1 MIPRYSLPE
10 ISAVW
15 DENARLRA
23 MTEVEV
29 LAAEAMAELG
39 LVPAEA
45 ARAIRAKARFDVDRV
60 NEIERV
66 THHDVIALVTCLA
79 ESVGPEGRFLH
90 LGMTSSDVLD
100 TALAVQMK
108 RAAAI
113 LSAKVDRLVEILG
126 KQAVAH
132 RDVPMMGRTHG
143 VHAEPITFGLKLA
156 LFYDEM
162 RRAADRFR
170 RAAKGAAVGKISGA
184 VGTYAH
190 LSPRVEEKV
199 CARLGL
205 APAPTS
211 SQIIP
216 RDRHAE
222 YVSAVA
228 GVGASLERL
237 ALEIRHLQ
245 RTEVGEAGEPFAKGQ
260 KGSSAMPHKR
270 NPIICERICGMSRLL
285 RGYATAALENVALW
299 HERDISHSSVE
310 RVILPDATIALDYM
324 LAKAIWLVEN
334 LHVDAARMKRN
345 LHAALGL
352 WASESVLLALV
363 EKGLSREAAYRI
375 VQRSAHAAWDAQK
388 PFAKVL
394 AADPEARKHL
404 SAREIESFIDLKHA
418 LRQVPR
424 VFDRLGLGA
433 PAKPGKTKKSARAR
447 A

>member
-23 MTEVEV
+23 MTEVEI

-113 LSAKVDRLVEILG
+113 LSAKIDRLVELLG
-126 KQAVAH
+126 KQAVAY

-170 RAAKGAAVGKISGA
+170 RAARGAAVGKISGA

-190 LSPRVEEKV
+190 LSPKVEEKV

-205 APAPTS
+205 TPAPTS

-237 ALEIRHLQ
+237 AVEIRHLQ

-345 LHAALGL
+345 LDAALGL

-375 VQRSAHAAWDAQK
+375 VQRSAHAAWDAQR

-404 SAREIESFIDLKHA
+404 SVREIEGFMDLKHA

-424 VFDRLGLGA
+424 VFERLGLGA